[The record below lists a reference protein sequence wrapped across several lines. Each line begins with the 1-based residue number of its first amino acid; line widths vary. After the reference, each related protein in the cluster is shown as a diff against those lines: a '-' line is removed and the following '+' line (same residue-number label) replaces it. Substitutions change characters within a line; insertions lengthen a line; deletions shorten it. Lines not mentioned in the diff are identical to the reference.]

1 MTADDVAT
9 CWIAGA
15 HRAPLQ
21 WERRCRKRNSAQP
34 PRDDSSDFKIVPAS
48 SPNFNRPLFALRRSL
63 GYDESNGRTTLGYST
78 IVQHSGD
85 GPSVGDRHR
94 IDCSALAQ

>member
-1 MTADDVAT
+1 MLQR
-9 CWIAGA
+9 AGLPA
-15 HRAPLQ
+15 LI
-21 WERRCRKRNSAQP
+21 ERRYSGNVAAASAIA
-34 PRDDSSDFKIVPAS
+34 RIASAS

-63 GYDESNGRTTLGYST
+63 GYDETNGRTTLGYST
-78 IVQHSGD
+78 IVQRPGD